1 MEYDTVILISY
12 ISRKI
17 KLTLIASC
25 VFSVIPKN
33 FVVVVVFFYL
43 IDDDD
48 PSNCVCI

>member
-1 MEYDTVILISY
+1 MEYNTVRLISY
-12 ISRKI
+12 ISGKT

-33 FVVVVVFFYL
+33 FVVVVFFYL

-48 PSNCVCI
+48 PSNWVCI